1 MNIGGDEMGS
11 VSSTNPGVAN
21 LLQMLQNGGS
31 PVLASSRVTDALQNA
46 PANDVVQ
53 LSMSAIQSQNMG
65 ALFGVTGG
73 ATTNGAALE
82 NLLTGA
88 TANANPTGN
97 TTGNGVLSTAELAAA
112 APADQ
117 TAYYQSAAQASQT
130 EGMMNA
136 GIFSNKSGSLI
147 NIVG

>member
-1 MNIGGDEMGS
+1 MKIGGDEMGS
-11 VSSTNPGVAN
+11 VPSTNPGVAN

-31 PVLASSRVTDALQNA
+31 PVLTSPRVTDALQNA
-46 PANDVVQ
+46 PASDVVQ
-53 LSMSAIQSQNMG
+53 LSMNAVQSQNMD
-65 ALFGVTGG
+65 ALFGMTGG

-88 TANANPTGN
+88 TAAPATNAN
-97 TTGNGVLSTAELAAA
+97 TTNNGVLSAAQLTAA

-117 TAYYQSAAQASQT
+117 VAYYQGAAQAQQT
-130 EGMMNA
+130 QGILTA

>member
-1 MNIGGDEMGS
+1 MGS

-21 LLQMLQNGGS
+21 LLQMLQNSGS

-46 PANDVVQ
+46 SASDIVQ
-53 LSMSAIQSQNMG
+53 LSTSAIQSQNVQ
-65 ALFGVTGG
+65 ALFGITGG
-73 ATTNGAALE
+73 ATTNGASLE

-88 TANANPTGN
+88 TGATNTTQS
-97 TTGNGVLSTAELAAA
+97 TTGNGVLSAAELAAA

-117 TAYYQSAAQASQT
+117 TAYYQSAAQALQT
-130 EGMMNA
+130 QGMLSA
-136 GIFSNKSGSLI
+136 GIFGNQSGSLI